1 MALSVG
7 HNPLPLAVSHD
18 PLGRA
23 MTAEQKVRLR
33 EQLAPPIEEASAK
46 ERVQDRRRESVS
58 DEAAGFID
66 KEQSAPGSIIDSY
79 A

>member
-1 MALSVG
+1 VALSVG
-7 HNPLPLAVSHD
+7 LNPLPLAVSHD

-23 MTAEQKVRLR
+23 MTEDQKIRLR

-46 ERVQDRRRESVS
+46 ERVKDRRREDNSGATPGSS
-58 DEAAGFID
+58 DDERN
-66 KEQSAPGSIIDSY
+66 APGSIIDSY